1 MPRYVAL
8 LRGVSPMN
16 AKMPELRRCFE
27 KAGYENVR
35 TVLASGNVVF
45 DARSRSESSLARDV
59 EAAMEESLGRS
70 FPTIVRRTDFLQR
83 LIDADLFAQH
93 DLPANAKR
101 VVTFLRKPHGARLSL
116 PIERDGATILAVEG
130 GEVFTAY
137 VPSSKG
143 PVFMT
148 LIETTFGKD
157 LTTRTWDTVRKC
169 ARA

>member
-1 MPRYVAL
+1 MAETLTAADLVIFDCDGVLVDSEPISAAVLIDELARL
-8 LRGVSPMN
+8 GVSITSDYVHDH
-16 AKMPELRRCFE
+16 C
-27 KAGYENVR
+27 
-35 TVLASGNVVF
+35 
-45 DARSRSESSLARDV
+45 
-59 EAAMEESLGRS
+59 LGRS